1 MRNRFFILLSALFV
15 LAGCG
20 ASAEK
25 QLAKTLLEKECQQA
39 NKILAGKYVDALTL
53 CTSCEFDGENVI
65 YNYELDEDV
74 VAIEDIDKSVLE
86 NTILETWKTNPGV
99 RATKQNLI
107 ILDGSVIYNYTG
119 SKTKET
125 FTIKIKPPKD
135 SEEE

>member
-20 ASAEK
+20 ASTEK

-65 YNYELDEDV
+65 YNYELDEDM
-74 VAIEDIDKSVLE
+74 VAIENVDKSILE
-86 NTILETWKTNPGV
+86 STILETWKTNPAV

-107 ILDGSVIYNYTG
+107 ILDGDVIYNYTG